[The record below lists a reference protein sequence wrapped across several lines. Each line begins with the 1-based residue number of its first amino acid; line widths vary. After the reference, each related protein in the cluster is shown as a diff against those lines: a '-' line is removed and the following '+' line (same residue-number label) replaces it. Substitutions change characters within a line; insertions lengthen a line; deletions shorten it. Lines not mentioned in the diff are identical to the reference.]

1 MSTRHVLTL
10 AFVGRV
16 LASKRV
22 DHSARALR
30 LIHQG
35 RTAVGTPAVVYDVP
49 GLRTSMHDGPTGP
62 VCPRSTPW
70 ALAQAILSLHAQ
82 PLLYARLREQAWV
95 SVKELSWDRTA
106 RAAWAAV
113 ESCL

>member
-1 MSTRHVLTL
+1 MAMSITNILTL

-16 LASKRV
+16 IASKR
-22 DHSARALR
+22 
-30 LIHQG
+30 
-35 RTAVGTPAVVYDVP
+35 VGTPAVVYDVP
-49 GLRTSMHDGPTGP
+49 GLRDSTRDGQTGL
-62 VCPRSTPW
+62 VCRRNTPS

-95 SVKELSWDRTA
+95 SIKELSWDRTA
-106 RAAWAAV
+106 RAAWSAV